1 MPYTTD
7 IERLNYYEGEY
18 LGATDF
24 EAEQDYQRDM
34 RRRHNVGQHTWG
46 IVSGLDIA
54 FVPTGVNAPGSNLP
68 EVNVYV
74 QPGMAIDG
82 FGREVVVLNKTQ
94 LTTDLF
100 AAYNN
105 PAAQYTVMSVWISY
119 AQVMLNPP
127 SDSCTAANTA
137 NSFGRIQ
144 ETFALSVTQS
154 GAPPTDDLIVVDGT
168 SMPAPV
174 PPTSTFVAPQ
184 PGVIVLPY
192 DDSVPYQEFSTDD
205 STDFWY
211 VQIGQVFWDSNNQVL
226 VQAPNLSTVTGREY
240 AGSVSAAIYV
250 PGGSLTI
257 KDRFTVSPLP
267 AGSNG
272 VAVTIEGSLTVDLL
286 FNGQQNAL
294 IGGPPGANDPKAL
307 SPLTV
312 IANAAGD
319 LVQLRNPSTSET
331 WFINEGVDGSSLNV
345 REITTQ
351 GKAVDGRIFVQSTVP
366 PTTTPTPP
374 SLQNVGIGTTTP
386 RNPLAVRANGAWE
399 ELLSFEDTSGKTNWH
414 LNQSPQGVGLKRG
427 LNFCESKVN
436 GNFRLFLQEGGNVGI
451 GTGAPAASLDVGG
464 GLLHVA
470 GTTSPAVT
478 AQGAYLGWNALTS
491 GTGETDFINNQGLGT
506 GGFAFMNTPPSGTPL
521 TTLMFITGA
530 GRVGIGTT
538 APQQMLSV
546 NAGANVDQG
555 NLNPGN
561 VIAPGLT
568 FGLSSGEGIA
578 SCRAIGGA
586 NQYGLDFYTDFQR
599 RVSINNG
606 GAVTIGAGTVNQQA
620 VPQPGSLTIN
630 GNRTYLLGT
639 SPDNFHWIM
648 GCGTMEQTVS
658 GGNIIGNN
666 AIGLSYDT
674 ATQQGLITTPANW
687 SMWVGGTIGAGGG
700 KGGYVVDRFINGK
713 SRKLERGD
721 VVIVHDGSVDHF
733 YGLDN
738 RIPILAVEIANKA
751 EDTRVCGIVDEPVAS
766 PSALRDLDGG
776 KVDTSLV
783 GYMVTLGAYA
793 HCKADATNG
802 AISAGDLLTT
812 SSTPGHVQKVSKERP
827 APAGAII
834 GKALGP
840 LKKGKGI
847 IPILV
852 SHQ

>member
-24 EAEQDYQRDM
+24 QAEQDYQRDM

-54 FVPTGVNAPGSNLP
+54 QVPTGVSAPGSGLP

-74 QPGMAIDG
+74 QPGMAVDG
-82 FGREVVVLNKTQ
+82 FGREIVVLSKTQ

-105 PAAQYTVMSVWISY
+105 PGAQYTTMSVWISY

-127 SDSCTAANTA
+127 SDACTTANA
-137 NSFGRIQ
+137 SNSFGRIQ

-168 SMPAPV
+168 SMQVPV
-174 PPTSTFVAPQ
+174 PPTSTSTPP
-184 PGVIVLPY
+184 PGIIVLPY
-192 DDSVPYQEFSTDD
+192 DDAIPYQEFSTDD

-226 VQAPNLSTVTGREY
+226 VQPPNLSTATGREY
-240 AGSVSAAIYV
+240 AGNVTAGIYV
-250 PGGSLTI
+250 PGGALTI
-257 KDRFTVSPLP
+257 KDRFTPSPLP
-267 AGSNG
+267 PQTTG
-272 VAVTIEGSLTVDLL
+272 VAVTIEGSLTVELL

-312 IANAAGD
+312 IANATND
-319 LVQLRNPSTSET
+319 IIQLRNPSTTET
-331 WFINEGVDGSSLNV
+331 WFINEAVDGTSLNL

-351 GKAVDGRIFVQSTVP
+351 GKTVDGRIFVQSTASP
-366 PTTTPTPP
+366 ATTPVPP

-386 RNPLAVRANGAWE
+386 RNPLAVRASGAWE
-399 ELLSFEDTSGKTNWH
+399 ELVSFEDTGGKTNWH
-414 LNQSPQGVGLKRG
+414 LNQNPQGQGVKRG
-427 LNFCESKVN
+427 LNFCESKIN
-436 GNFRLFLQEGGNVGI
+436 ANFRLFLQEGGGVGI
-451 GTGAPAASLDVGG
+451 GTGTPSASLDVGS
-464 GLLHVA
+464 GLIHVG
-470 GTTSPAVT
+470 GTTSPVVT
-478 AQGAYLGWNALTS
+478 AQGGYLGWNALTTN
-491 GTGETDFINNQGLGT
+491 TGETDFINNQGLGT
-506 GGFAFMNTPPSGTPL
+506 GGFAFMNAPQSGTPL
-521 TTLMFITGA
+521 TTLMFITGP
-530 GRVGIGTT
+530 GNVGIGTT

-561 VIAPGLT
+561 VVSPGLT
-568 FGLSSGEGIA
+568 FGYGSGEGIA
-578 SCRAIGGA
+578 SCRAIGGT

-599 RVSINNG
+599 RMSINNG
-606 GAVTIGAGTVNQQA
+606 GAVTIGAASVNQQA
-620 VPQPGSLTIN
+620 VPQPGSLTVN

-648 GCGTMEQTVS
+648 GCGTTEQTVS

-674 ATQQGLITTPANW
+674 ATQQGWVILPANW
-687 SMWVGGTIGAGGG
+687 NLYVGGSIGAGGG
-700 KGGYVVDRFINGK
+700 KGGYVMDRFINRK
-713 SRKLERGD
+713 SHKLERGD
-721 VVIVHDGSVDHF
+721 VVVVHHGSVDHY
-733 YGLDN
+733 YGQDN
-738 RIPILAVEIANKA
+738 RIPILEVEIANKA

-766 PSALRDLDGG
+766 ANALRDLHGSQ
-776 KVDTSLV
+776 VDTSLV
-783 GYMVTLGAYA
+783 GQMVTLGAYA

-802 AISAGDLLTT
+802 AIAAGDLLTT
-812 SSTPGHVQKVSKERP
+812 SSTPGHVQKVSEG
-827 APAGAII
+827 AVPAGAII

>member
-24 EAEQDYQRDM
+24 QAEQDYQRDM

-46 IVSGLDIA
+46 IVNGLDIA
-54 FVPTGVNAPGSNLP
+54 QVPTGVVAPGSGYP
-68 EVNVYV
+68 EVNVYI

-82 FGREVVVLNKTQ
+82 FGREIVVLSKTQ

-127 SDSCTAANTA
+127 SDACVAANA
-137 NSFGRIQ
+137 SNSFARIQ
-144 ETFALSVTQS
+144 ETFALSATQS

-168 SMPAPV
+168 SMQAPQ
-174 PPTSTFVAPQ
+174 PPPSPPQ

-192 DDSVPYQEFSTDD
+192 DDSIPYQEFSTDD
-205 STDFWY
+205 TTDFWY

-226 VQAPNLSTVTGREY
+226 VQVPNLSPATGREY
-240 AGSVSAAIYV
+240 AGNVSTAVYV

-257 KDRFTVSPLP
+257 KDRFTPSPLP

-294 IGGPPGANDPKAL
+294 IGGPPGANDPQSL

-312 IANAAGD
+312 IANATSD
-319 LVQLRNPSTSET
+319 LVQLRNPSTPET
-331 WFINEGVDGSSLNV
+331 WFINETVDGSSLNV
-345 REITTQ
+345 REVTTQ
-351 GKAVDGRIFVQSTVP
+351 GKTVEGRIFVQASVP
-366 PTTTPTPP
+366 PATTPVPP

-399 ELLSFEDTSGKTNWH
+399 ELLSFENTTGTTNWH
-414 LNQSPQGVGLKRG
+414 LNQNPQGLGAKRG
-427 LNFCESKVN
+427 LNFCETQKN
-436 GNFRLFLQEGGNVGI
+436 ANFRLFLQEGGGVGI
-451 GTGAPAASLDVGG
+451 GTGTPAATLDVGG
-464 GLLHVA
+464 GLLHVT
-470 GTTSPAVT
+470 GTTSPVVA
-478 AQGAYLGWNALTS
+478 AQGAYFGWNALTS

-521 TTLMFITGA
+521 STLMFITGT
-530 GRVGIGTT
+530 GNVGIGTL

-546 NAGANVDQG
+546 NAGANFDQG

-561 VIAPGLT
+561 VVAPGVT
-568 FGLSSGEGIA
+568 FGFASGEGIA
-578 SCRAIGGA
+578 SCRAIGGT
-586 NQYGLDFYTDFQR
+586 NQYGLDFYTDSQR
-599 RVSINNG
+599 RVSISNG
-606 GAVTIGAGTVNQQA
+606 GGLTVGAATVNQQP
-620 VPQPGSLTIN
+620 VPQPGALTVN

-639 SPDNFHWIM
+639 SADNFHWIM
-648 GCGTMEQTVS
+648 GCGTIEATAT
-658 GGNIIGNN
+658 GGNN

-674 ATQQGLITTPANW
+674 ATQQGWIVTPANW
-687 SMWVGGTIGAGGG
+687 NLWVGGSVGAGGG
-700 KGGYVVDRFINGK
+700 KGGYVVDRFIHRK
-713 SRKLERGD
+713 RHKLERGD
-721 VVIVHDGSVDHF
+721 VVVVHHGSVDHY

-738 RIPILAVEIANKA
+738 RIPILEIEVANKA
-751 EDTRVCGIVDEPVAS
+751 EDSRVCGIVDEPAAS
-766 PSALRDLDGG
+766 PQALRDLDSG
-776 KVDTSLV
+776 KVDITLV
-783 GYMVTLGAYA
+783 GHMVTLGAYA

-802 AISAGDLLTT
+802 AIAAGDLLTT
-812 SSTPGHVQKVSKERP
+812 SSTPGHAQKVSEGVV
-827 APAGAII
+827 PAGAII

-840 LKKGKGI
+840 LKKGKGV